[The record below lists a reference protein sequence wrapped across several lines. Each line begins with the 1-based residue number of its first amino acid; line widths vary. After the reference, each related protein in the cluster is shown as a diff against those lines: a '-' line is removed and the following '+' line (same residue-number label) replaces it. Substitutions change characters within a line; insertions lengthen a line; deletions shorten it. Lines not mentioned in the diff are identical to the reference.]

1 MFLASMRTT
10 KQDPLPAGKDTSTAA
25 EEAPP
30 LASVPV
36 LPMSDMDVTIKALGQ
51 ITSSFGIWGGDWKLA
66 PGRID
71 DLSMPRHGRLSQ
83 RAATARYID
92 PTVLASGSDALVFG
106 ATVDGES
113 IAVRT
118 SNVADVKATIAVMQ
132 LALRRRSANFALV
145 RAIYPVDVT
154 VREPM
159 RGRTVT
165 FEEAGDSARS
175 AFFIEMERI
184 DGTFLQLRCDGCR
197 GSRSCTDAHD
207 KVSMHLAFEHVW
219 FEYVATMML
228 GTSPTD
234 RALRNMAFLTV
245 PYTRAYHILGH
256 VIVMPPDTKMFKR
269 IDLGFQ
275 ANEACGSHTGME
287 RGPKREW
294 RSLQYL
300 DLEPVHREAPGKFVH
315 MSNAWDGVRIARGMC
330 DPGVWAFYEDV
341 KRRNAMG
348 KLGTVGELASVLA
361 TAEGVGGIQV
371 LGGDTPN
378 AEIEK
383 MWPGKEVRHCYF

>member
-1 MFLASMRTT
+1 M
-10 KQDPLPAGKDTSTAA
+10 GTAA

-30 LASVPV
+30 LAPVPV

-51 ITSSFGIWGGDWKLA
+51 ITSSFRIWERDWKLA
-66 PGRID
+66 PGMID
-71 DLSMPRHGRLSQ
+71 ELSMLCEERLSR
-83 RAATARYID
+83 RAARDRYID
-92 PTVLASGSDALVFG
+92 PTVIASGSDALVFG
-106 ATVDGES
+106 ATVDGVS

-118 SNVADVKATIAVMQ
+118 SSVADVKAAIAVMQ

-145 RAIYPVDVT
+145 RAIYPVGVT
-154 VREPM
+154 VREPA

-165 FEEAGDSARS
+165 FEEVGDRAHS

-184 DGTFLQLRCDGCR
+184 DGTFLQLKCDGCR
-197 GSRSCTDAHD
+197 GSRSCTGAHD

-245 PYTRAYHILGH
+245 PYARAYHILKH

-275 ANEACGSHTGME
+275 EGERYGSHTGMGGGV
-287 RGPKREW
+287 RREW

-300 DLEPVHREAPGKFVH
+300 DLKPVGGNAPGKFVH
-315 MSNAWDGVRIARGMC
+315 MSNAWDGVRIVPGMC

-341 KRRNAMG
+341 KKRDAMG
-348 KLGTVGELASVLA
+348 KLGTIGELASVLA
-361 TAEGVGGIQV
+361 TAEGVGGIRV

-383 MWPGKEVRHCYF
+383 MWPGKEVRHYYF

>member
-1 MFLASMRTT
+1 MFFGSGRGQPDSAGQTDRGAPDEPSA
-10 KQDPLPAGKDTSTAA
+10 PA
-25 EEAPP
+25 P
-30 LASVPV
+30 VPI
-36 LPMSDMDVTIKALGQ
+36 LPMPDVAVTIKALEQ
-51 ITSSFGIWGGDWKLA
+51 ITSSFGIWKGDWKT
-66 PGRID
+66 GHGMIEE
-71 DLSMPRHGRLSQ
+71 LSMLCKRRMSRQ
-83 RAATARYID
+83 EAAARYKD
-92 PTVLASGSDALVFG
+92 PTVIASGSDALVFG
-106 ATVDGES
+106 ATVEGES

-118 SNVADVKATIAVMQ
+118 SSCADVRAAVAVMQ

-145 RAIYPVDVT
+145 RAIYPVSVT
-154 VREPM
+154 VREAM

-184 DGTFLQLRCDGCR
+184 DGTFLQLRCDRCR
-197 GSRSCTDAHD
+197 GSRSCTGAHD

-245 PYTRAYHILGH
+245 PYARAYHILGH

-275 ANEACGSHTGME
+275 ENEVRGSHTGME
-287 RGPKREW
+287 GGPKREW
-294 RSLQYL
+294 QSLQYL
-300 DLEPVHREAPGKFVH
+300 DMKPVGGHAPGKFVH
-315 MSNAWDGVRIARGMC
+315 MSNAWDGVSIVPGMC
-330 DPGVWAFYEDV
+330 DPLVWAFFGRV
-341 KRRNAMG
+341 KMRGA
-348 KLGTVGELASVLA
+348 GTIGELASELA
-361 TAEGVGGIQV
+361 TAKGVDGIQV
-371 LGGDTPN
+371 FGRDTLN

-383 MWPGKEVRHCYF
+383 TWPGKEVRHYYF

>member
-1 MFLASMRTT
+1 MRAA
-10 KQDPLPAGKDTSTAA
+10 KRDPPPAGSDTGTAA

-36 LPMSDMDVTIKALGQ
+36 LPASDMDVTIRALGQ
-51 ITSSFGIWGGDWKLA
+51 ITSSFRIWEGDWKLA

-71 DLSMPRHGRLSQ
+71 NLFMPLEGRLSRQ
-83 RAATARYID
+83 AATARYID
-92 PTVLASGSDALVFG
+92 PTVIASGSDALVFG

-118 SNVADVKATIAVMQ
+118 SDVADVKAAIAVMQ

-145 RAIYPVDVT
+145 RAIYPVGVT
-154 VREPM
+154 VREPT

-184 DGTFLQLRCDGCR
+184 DGTFLQLTCAACK
-197 GSRSCTDAHD
+197 GSRSCTGAHG

-245 PYTRAYHILGH
+245 PYARAYHILKH

-275 ANEACGSHTGME
+275 EGGRYGSHTGM
-287 RGPKREW
+287 GDGVGREW

-300 DLEPVHREAPGKFVH
+300 DLTPVGGHAPGKFVR
-315 MSNAWDGVRIARGMC
+315 MSNAWDGVRIVPGMC

-341 KRRNAMG
+341 KGRNAKG
-348 KLGTVGELASVLA
+348 KLGTLGELASVFA
-361 TAEGVGGIQV
+361 TAGRAGGIQV

-378 AEIEK
+378 AEVEK
-383 MWPGKEVRHCYF
+383 MWPGKEVRHYYF